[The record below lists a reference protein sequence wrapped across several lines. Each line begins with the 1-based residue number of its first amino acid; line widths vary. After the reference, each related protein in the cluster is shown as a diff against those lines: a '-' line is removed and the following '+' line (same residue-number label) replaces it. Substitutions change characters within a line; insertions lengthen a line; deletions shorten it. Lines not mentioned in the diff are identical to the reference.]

1 MAPLE
6 SRHEVK
12 VERPRCPFCHDDVQ
26 AEDEKHGCAT
36 CMAWHHLECWEESG
50 ARCATCGHAEL
61 EVLPNEPSEDEL
73 EVLPEPAAEY
83 PAPGTSTGVVALA
96 NFYGAIVGMAILFV
110 VIGLGHVLLAVPAGF
125 VAYFLVAFVIWKL
138 LR

>member
-1 MAPLE
+1 MARLE

-36 CMAWHHLECWEESG
+36 CMAWHHLECWRESG
-50 ARCATCGHAEL
+50 ERCATCGHSEL
-61 EVLPNEPSEDEL
+61 EVLPDEHDVP

-83 PAPGTSTGVVALA
+83 PVPRASTGVVALA
-96 NFYGAIVGMAILFV
+96 NFYGALVGMAILYLV
-110 VIGLGHVLLAVPAGF
+110 MNLGNVLLAVAAGL
-125 VAYFLVAFVIWKL
+125 VAYFIVAFLIWKR